1 VVAGGVSPV
10 VKLTLFPKETRFF
23 AFFEQQAENI
33 VHMAQQLQDMINSPQ
48 NLKERASIIADMEG
62 DGDAI
67 THDIMKLLY
76 RSFITPL
83 DREDIS
89 SLANS
94 LDNIA
99 DMIHIVADTFYLYKI
114 EKSTDKAKEL
124 SDIILKAVME
134 VEGSVTEI
142 KSTVNQPEL
151 LKRCVA
157 INQIE
162 NSSDAVY
169 HAALAELF
177 AQPHDMILVVKWR
190 EIYKH
195 MKSTLVGCEHFA
207 DVLESIAVKYA

>member
-1 VVAGGVSPV
+1 MG
-10 VKLTLFPKETRFF
+10 KFTLFPKETRFF
-23 AFFEQQAENI
+23 AFFEQQAENT
-33 VHMAQQLQDMINSPQ
+33 VQMAQQLKDMIYVCQ
-48 NLKERASIIADMEG
+48 NMKERAGIICDMEQ

-99 DMIHIVADTFYLYKI
+99 DFIHAISDTLYLYKI
-114 EKSTDKAKEL
+114 ESPTDKAKEL
-124 SDIILKAVME
+124 SEIILKAVLE
-134 VEGSVTEI
+134 VESSVSEI
-142 KSTVNQPEL
+142 KSNINEPEL

-162 NSSDAVY
+162 NSGDVVY

-177 AQPHDMILVVKWR
+177 AQPHDMALVVKWR

-207 DVLESIAVKYA
+207 DVLEAIAVKYA

>member
-1 VVAGGVSPV
+1 VA
-10 VKLTLFPKETRFF
+10 KFTLFPKETRFF

-33 VHMAQQLQDMINSPQ
+33 VKMAEQLKDMIYVWQ
-48 NLKERASIIADMEG
+48 NIKERAAIIADMEQ

-99 DMIHIVADTFYLYKI
+99 DHIHSIADTLYLYKI
-114 EKSTDKAKEL
+114 EEPTDKAREFC
-124 SDIILKAVME
+124 DIILKAVLE
-134 VEGSVTEI
+134 VEGSVSEI
-142 KSTVNQPEL
+142 KSKINQPDV
-151 LKRCVA
+151 LKRCVT

-162 NSSDAVY
+162 NSGDVVY
-169 HAALAELF
+169 RAALAELF
-177 AQPHDMILVVKWR
+177 DKPNDISLIVKWR

-195 MKSTLVGCEHFA
+195 MESTIDGCEDFA
-207 DVLESIAVKYA
+207 NILESIAMKYA